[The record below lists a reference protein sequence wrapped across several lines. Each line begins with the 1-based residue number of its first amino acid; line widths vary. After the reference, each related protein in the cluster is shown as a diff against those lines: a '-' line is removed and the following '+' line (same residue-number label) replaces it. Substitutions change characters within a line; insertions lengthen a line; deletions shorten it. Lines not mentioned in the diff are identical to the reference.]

1 MGDWAQSD
9 QEAKDLADIYAT
21 ANDAWAQVQPGPDA
35 GAQREA
41 IKFELTHELE
51 SFLQKYTNSAWTPAV
66 SIQIAQASL
75 LRSSYSKALQYYSRA
90 WEITKGNDTSPAKE
104 MSGLAAN
111 ALAKVLVLTGRVAE
125 ADALEGEV
133 AGLS

>member
-1 MGDWAQSD
+1 M
-9 QEAKDLADIYAT
+9 
-21 ANDAWAQVQPGPDA
+21 
-35 GAQREA
+35 
-41 IKFELTHELE
+41 
-51 SFLQKYTNSAWTPAV
+51 